1 MKVSR
6 RPLYL
11 LEGANALSGLSN
23 AIAIITV
30 PWLIFERTGS
40 ATQAG
45 IVVAG
50 DINKII
56 SSWTQIDG
64 ITIRWCTQTIDF
76 FFEPDDL
83 FARFPKRG
91 GEFGV

>member
-1 MKVSR
+1 MKVRR

-23 AIAIITV
+23 AIAIVTI

-45 IVVAG
+45 IVVALSTIPG
-50 DINKII
+50 IFI
-56 SSWTQIDG
+56 SPFVGALIDHFG
-64 ITIRWCTQTIDF
+64 RKRVSIGSDF
-76 FFEPDDL
+76 FLPFQS
-83 FARFPKRG
+83 
-91 GEFGV
+91 

>member
-45 IVVAG
+45 IVVAASAIPG
-50 DINKII
+50 III
-56 SSWTQIDG
+56 S
-64 ITIRWCTQTIDF
+64 
-76 FFEPDDL
+76 PL
-83 FARFPKRG
+83 LAH
-91 GEFGV
+91 